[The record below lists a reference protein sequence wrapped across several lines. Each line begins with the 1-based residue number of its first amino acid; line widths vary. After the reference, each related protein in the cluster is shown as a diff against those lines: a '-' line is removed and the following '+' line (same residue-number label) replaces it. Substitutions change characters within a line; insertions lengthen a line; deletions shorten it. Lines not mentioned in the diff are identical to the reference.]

1 MSRND
6 ESKCILDEV
15 TDRISLCYANKILAC
30 KKKKDLEK
38 VFIEK
43 KGHII
48 LKSQIMA
55 KEGEK
60 HISHK
65 KNQNCR
71 RQKEAEGNNPIL
83 TYTGPCKCER
93 QYIKKWLHTFCWTE
107 QCPELLQMF

>member
-6 ESKCILDEV
+6 ESKCILDKV
-15 TDRISLCYANKILAC
+15 TDRISLCYANKILAW
-30 KKKKDLEK
+30 KKKKIWKKSSL
-38 VFIEK
+38 K

-71 RQKEAEGNNPIL
+71 RQKEAEGNDAIL
-83 TYTGPCKCER
+83 TYTGPCKCEC
-93 QYIKKWLHTFCWTE
+93 QYIKNDCINSIE
-107 QCPELLQMF
+107 